1 MIKAKKSLG
10 QNWLI
15 DPEAHEKIIATLAP
29 QVGETI
35 LEVGPGTGLLTR
47 HLVNS
52 GANIVAIEKDEVLA
66 SQLAKKFPTVKIIT
80 GDVLKLD
87 VETLI
92 GNWKTENGKCCYKV
106 VGNIPYY
113 LTSHLIRLTLEEW
126 PQPQRIVFLVQKE
139 VAECA
144 VAKPPHTNL
153 LSLSI
158 EYYATAKVVGQ
169 VSRSSFDPIPGVD
182 SSILQIE
189 PNLTKPEPDTEKT
202 KKLFQIIHI
211 GFSSKRKQLVNNL
224 SVGLKIDK
232 DEIAKI
238 IKNADL
244 DPQIRPENLSLEQW
258 DKLVHKIVS

>member
-15 DPEAHEKIIATLAP
+15 DPAAHEKIIATLAP
-29 QVGETI
+29 QVGEAI

-158 EYYATAKVVGQ
+158 EYYATASIVGL
-169 VSRSSFDPIPGVD
+169 VNRSSFDPMPEVD
-182 SSILQIE
+182 SAILKIQ
-189 PNLTKPEPDTEKT
+189 PDNRQLTIDYRRKFFR
-202 KKLFQIIHI
+202 LLHI
-211 GFSSKRKQLVNNL
+211 GFASKRKQLVNNL

-232 DEIAKI
+232 DEIVKI
-238 IKNADL
+238 IKNAGL
-244 DPQIRPENLSLEQW
+244 DPQIRPENLSFEQW
-258 DKLVHKIVS
+258 NKLVHKVVS

>member
-10 QNWLI
+10 QTWLI
-15 DPEAHEKIIATLAP
+15 DPAAHEKIIATLAP
-29 QVGETI
+29 QVGEAI
-35 LEVGPGTGLLTR
+35 LEGGPGAGLLPR

-113 LTSHLIRLTLEEW
+113 LTSHLIRLALEEW

-139 VAECA
+139 GGGRA
-144 VAKPPHTNL
+144 VANPPHANL

-158 EYYATAKVVGQ
+158 EYYATA
-169 VSRSSFDPIPGVD
+169 
-182 SSILQIE
+182 
-189 PNLTKPEPDTEKT
+189 
-202 KKLFQIIHI
+202 
-211 GFSSKRKQLVNNL
+211 
-224 SVGLKIDK
+224 
-232 DEIAKI
+232 
-238 IKNADL
+238 
-244 DPQIRPENLSLEQW
+244 
-258 DKLVHKIVS
+258 

>member
-15 DPEAHEKIIATLAP
+15 DPAAHEKIIATLAP
-29 QVGETI
+29 QVGEAI

-139 VAECA
+139 VAERA
-144 VAKPPHTNL
+144 VAKPPHANL

-158 EYYATAKVVGQ
+158 EYYATASIVGL
-169 VSRSSFDPIPGVD
+169 VNRSSFDPMPEVD
-182 SSILQIE
+182 SAILKIQ
-189 PNLTKPEPDTEKT
+189 PDNRQLTIDYRRKFFR
-202 KKLFQIIHI
+202 LLHI
-211 GFSSKRKQLVNNL
+211 GFASKRKQLVNNL

-232 DEIAKI
+232 DEIVKI
-238 IKNADL
+238 IKNAGL
-244 DPQIRPENLSLEQW
+244 DPQIRPENLSFEQW
-258 DKLVHKIVS
+258 NKLVHKVVS

>member
-15 DPEAHEKIIATLAP
+15 DPAAHEKIIATLAP

-158 EYYATAKVVGQ
+158 EYYATASIVGL
-169 VSRSSFDPIPGVD
+169 VNRSSFDPMPEVD
-182 SSILQIE
+182 SAILKIQ
-189 PNLTKPEPDTEKT
+189 PDNRQLTIDYRRKFFR
-202 KKLFQIIHI
+202 LLHI
-211 GFSSKRKQLVNNL
+211 GFASKRKQLVNNL

-232 DEIAKI
+232 DEIVKI
-238 IKNADL
+238 IKNAGL
-244 DPQIRPENLSLEQW
+244 DPQIRPENLSFEQW
-258 DKLVHKIVS
+258 NKLVHKVVS

>member
-15 DPEAHEKIIATLAP
+15 DPAAHEKIIATLAP
-29 QVGETI
+29 QVGEAI

-139 VAECA
+139 GGERG
-144 VAKPPHTNL
+144 VAKPPHANL

-158 EYYATAKVVGQ
+158 EYYATASIVGL
-169 VSRSSFDPIPGVD
+169 VNRSSFDPMPEVD
-182 SSILQIE
+182 SAILKIQ
-189 PNLTKPEPDTEKT
+189 PDNRQLTIDYRRKFFR
-202 KKLFQIIHI
+202 LLHI
-211 GFSSKRKQLVNNL
+211 GFASKRKQLVNNL

-232 DEIAKI
+232 DEIVKI
-238 IKNADL
+238 IKNAGL
-244 DPQIRPENLSLEQW
+244 DPQIRPENLSFEQW
-258 DKLVHKIVS
+258 NKLVHKVVS

>member
-80 GDVLKLD
+80 GDILKLD
-87 VETLI
+87 IETLI
-92 GNWKTENGKCCYKV
+92 GNWKMENGKSCYKV

-113 LTSHLIRLTLEEW
+113 LTSHLIRLALEEW
-126 PQPQRIVFLVQKE
+126 PQPQRIVFLVQQE
-139 VAECA
+139 VAERA
-144 VAKPPHTNL
+144 VAKPPHANL

-158 EYYATAKVVGQ
+158 EYYATASIVGL
-169 VSRSSFDPIPGVD
+169 VNRSSFDPMPEVD
-182 SSILQIE
+182 SAILKIQ
-189 PNLTKPEPDTEKT
+189 PDNRQLTIDYRRKFFR
-202 KKLFQIIHI
+202 LLHI
-211 GFSSKRKQLVNNL
+211 GFASKRKQLVNNL

-232 DEIAKI
+232 DEIVKI
-238 IKNADL
+238 IKNAGL
-244 DPQIRPENLSLEQW
+244 DPQIRPENLSFEQW
-258 DKLVHKIVS
+258 NKLVHKVVS